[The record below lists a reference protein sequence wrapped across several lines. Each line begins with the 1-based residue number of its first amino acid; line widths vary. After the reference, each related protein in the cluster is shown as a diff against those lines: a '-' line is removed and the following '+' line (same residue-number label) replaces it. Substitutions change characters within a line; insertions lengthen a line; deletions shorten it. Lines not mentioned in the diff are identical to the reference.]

1 MDSHMIDVTV
11 AEDSVKLT
19 PFQMME
25 SYLNDHYGFLHNVVL
40 NRVEYLERRGGD
52 MGGGDIDDYKLNS
65 ILSELLRNRINV
77 TKPQL
82 ISYLFSENSEQ
93 FDPFQNYFEELPPWR
108 PHMPD
113 YIQLLAD
120 TITVPEGFK
129 EIWEVYL
136 RKWLIATVGCA
147 IDTKITNQQ
156 VLVFMGVEIEC
167 CMCPTISTNPCSC
180 THPAVEFYQCSF
192 GEYLCYIC

>member
-1 MDSHMIDVTV
+1 MIQTAGIDPQ
-11 AEDSVKLT
+11 EKLREIVYCL
-19 PFQMME
+19 Q
-25 SYLNDHYGFLHNVVL
+25 NDHYGFLHNVVL